1 MILSKDPNLT
11 LELDIHKLTRDELRW
26 INHYCNTDV
35 IDELVEKIMEYNQGL
50 SRKSKEIKKSKLKKE
65 DKSWLPHP
73 SDMKAPR
80 PKIMKK
86 VSKFRPPPIFGL

>member
-1 MILSKDPNLT
+1 MILSKDPHLR

-26 INHYCNTDV
+26 INQYCNTDV
-35 IDELVEKIMEYNQGL
+35 IDELVEKIMEYNEGL
-50 SRKSKEIKKSKLKKE
+50 TKKLEIKKE
-65 DKSWLPHP
+65 DKSWLPPP

-86 VSKFRPPPIFGL
+86 VSKFRPPPIVGL

>member
-11 LELDIHKLTRDELRW
+11 LELDIHKLTSDELRW
-26 INHYCNTDV
+26 INRCCNTDI
-35 IDELVEKIMEYNQGL
+35 IDELVEKIMEYNEGL
-50 SRKSKEIKKSKLKKE
+50 TKKFKESKLKKE
-65 DKSWLPHP
+65 DKSWLPPP

>member
-1 MILSKDPNLT
+1 MILSEDPNLT

-26 INHYCNTDV
+26 INRYCNTDV
-35 IDELVEKIMEYNQGL
+35 IDELVEKIMEYNEGL
-50 SRKSKEIKKSKLKKE
+50 TKKFKESKLKKE
-65 DKSWLPHP
+65 DKSWIPPP

-86 VSKFRPPPIFGL
+86 ISKFRPPPIFGL

>member
-1 MILSKDPNLT
+1 MILSKDANLT
-11 LELDIHKLTRDELRW
+11 LELDIHKLSRDELRW
-26 INHYCNTDV
+26 INRCCNTDV
-35 IDELVEKIMEYNQGL
+35 IDGLVEKIMEYNEGL
-50 SRKSKEIKKSKLKKE
+50 TKKFKESNLKKE
-65 DKSWLPHP
+65 DKSWLSPP

>member
-1 MILSKDPNLT
+1 MILSKDPHLR
-11 LELDIHKLTRDELRW
+11 LELDIHKLTRDELQW
-26 INHYCNTDV
+26 INRCCNTDV
-35 IDELVEKIMEYNQGL
+35 IDELVEKFMEYNEGL
-50 SRKSKEIKKSKLKKE
+50 TKKFKESKLKKE
-65 DKSWLPHP
+65 DKSWLSPP

>member
-11 LELDIHKLTRDELRW
+11 LELDIHKLTKDELRW
-26 INHYCNTDV
+26 INRYCNTDV
-35 IDELVEKIMEYNQGL
+35 IDELVEKIMEYNEGL
-50 SRKSKEIKKSKLKKE
+50 TKKFKESKLKKE
-65 DKSWLPHP
+65 EKSWIPPP

-86 VSKFRPPPIFGL
+86 ISKFRPPPIFGL

>member
-11 LELDIHKLTRDELRW
+11 LELDIHTLSRDELRW
-26 INHYCNTDV
+26 INRCCNTDV
-35 IDELVEKIMEYNQGL
+35 IDELVEKIMEYNEGL
-50 SRKSKEIKKSKLKKE
+50 TKKFKQSKIKKE
-65 DKSWLPHP
+65 DKSWLPPP

-86 VSKFRPPPIFGL
+86 VSKFRPPPILGL

>member
-1 MILSKDPNLT
+1 M
-11 LELDIHKLTRDELRW
+11 KLQ
-26 INHYCNTDV
+26 
-35 IDELVEKIMEYNQGL
+35 KIMEYNEGL
-50 SRKSKEIKKSKLKKE
+50 TKKFKESKLKKE
-65 DKSWLPHP
+65 DKSWLSPP

>member
-1 MILSKDPNLT
+1 MILSRDPNLT
-11 LELDIHKLTRDELRW
+11 LELDIHKISRDELRW
-26 INHYCNTDV
+26 INRCCNTDI

-50 SRKSKEIKKSKLKKE
+50 ATKLEIKKE
-65 DKSWLPHP
+65 DKSWLPPP

-86 VSKFRPPPIFGL
+86 VSKFRPHLY

>member
-1 MILSKDPNLT
+1 MIRSKDSNLI

-26 INHYCNTDV
+26 INRYCNTDV
-35 IDELVEKIMEYNQGL
+35 IDELVEKIMEYNEGL
-50 SRKSKEIKKSKLKKE
+50 TKKFKESKLKKE
-65 DKSWLPHP
+65 EKSWIPPP

-86 VSKFRPPPIFGL
+86 ISKFRPPPIFGL